1 MSKIRVY
8 ELAKKLGIPPNL
20 LVEELR
26 ALGIDV
32 SSGFSTLD
40 ESAMVKLGGKMA
52 APKLTSAPAKK
63 PAAPA
68 EPAPKP
74 AAPKAPAPAPAPV
87 KATLPFKPA
96 TPAKV
101 EAAVE
106 PPKPAAP
113 KHTPPPA
120 RRILVAKT
128 PAQRA
133 AQAAA
138 KAAEPPVEAPVAPP
152 PAEKEKKVA
161 AAKTPA
167 EKTPAKSKTA
177 AEKAPAKPK
186 AETEKT
192 SAKPKTA
199 SKTTKTATAEAHEA
213 PATEPSAAAPAAG
226 PGHEKPAAAPK
237 AAPAAKAPQ
246 APAPAAAHTPAR
258 PERPDHPIVH
268 HGPGVARPTGVQ
280 HVAAPRAPQPAYPQR
295 QGQPQASRPQ
305 GSMGQ
310 RPGGAPGQH
319 RPGGPSAP
327 QRDQRPSHPPARP
340 SEPRPAPAAPPRAPE
355 PARAPSRL
363 APAPGQHRKSKR
375 DRRLDKLQAKQD
387 RRERLESELEQAR
400 ANAETGEAV
409 FIREGITVKE
419 LADKLNQK
427 VRDVIAK
434 LMSRGIL
441 ATINQPLDRQVAIE
455 LCSQFGFAAEVIS
468 FEDELVLEQ
477 EETSEEKKSPR
488 APVVTVMGHVDHG
501 KSSLL
506 EAIHDVDITSKEFG
520 GITQHIG
527 AYKVRHGEREYVFL
541 DTPGHEAF
549 TLMRARG
556 AQVTDIVILVVAADD
571 GVMPQT
577 IEAINHC
584 KAAKVPM
591 VVAINKMDKP
601 GADIDRVKRNLSEQG
616 ILTEDW
622 GGEVVS
628 VPVSAKTRKGVEEL
642 LEMVALVADMLNLKA
657 NPDALAS
664 GTVLESRM
672 DRARGPVA
680 TVLVQDGHIKVGDLF
695 LCGTTYGHVR
705 NLFDDKGVR
714 IESAGPS
721 SPVEVLGFPEVPGVG
736 ALFQGMDDEAKARQ
750 VASFRKEQEKA
761 KALRT
766 VKVRL
771 DNVFGAI
778 QQGEIQEL
786 PIILKADVHGSLEAI
801 AQKLQELATDEIKI
815 RVVHQGVGAVSE
827 GDILLASASNAVVI
841 GFNVRPERKAQE
853 LAKAEGVDISLFTV
867 IYDLIDRMKQALTG
881 MLKPIEEE
889 VVLGHAEVRQIF
901 KVSKVGTVAG
911 CIVSDG
917 KIVKAAKV
925 RVLRDNVVVH
935 SGKMAA
941 LKRFKDDA
949 SEVKDGT
956 ECGISIENFNDVK
969 PGDVLESFEIRFQER
984 TL

>member
-74 AAPKAPAPAPAPV
+74 AAKAPAPV
-87 KATLPFKPA
+87 KTTLPFKASAPTKAEAPA
-96 TPAKV
+96 EPA
-101 EAAVE
+101 
-106 PPKPAAP
+106 KPAAP

-138 KAAEPPVEAPVAPP
+138 KAAEPPVEEPVAQQ

-161 AAKTPA
+161 AAKPPA
-167 EKTPAKSKTA
+167 EKAPAKGKASAEKA
-177 AEKAPAKPK
+177 AAKPKAESEKAPAKPK
-186 AETEKT
+186 AT
-192 SAKPKTA
+192 SKTA
-199 SKTTKTATAEAHEA
+199 KVTAEAHEA
-213 PATEPSAAAPAAG
+213 QPAERAAAEHAAG
-226 PGHEKPAAAPK
+226 PALEKPAPAPR
-237 AAPAAKAPQ
+237 
-246 APAPAAAHTPAR
+246 PAPAAAKAPHVPAPALPR
-258 PERPDHPIVH
+258 RPDHPIVH

-280 HVAAPRAPQPAYPQR
+280 HVPAPRAPQPSYPQR
-295 QGQPQASRPQ
+295 QGQSQGARPHTPV
-305 GSMGQ
+305 GQ

-340 SEPRPAPAAPPRAPE
+340 AEPRSTPSAPPRAPE
-355 PARAPSRL
+355 PPRAPSRL

-387 RRERLESELEQAR
+387 RRERLEAELETAR

-477 EETSEEKKSPR
+477 EESPEEDKRPR

-601 GADIDRVKRNLSEQG
+601 GADIERVKRNLSEQG

-628 VPVSAKTRKGVEEL
+628 VPVSAKTRKGIEEL

-657 NPDALAS
+657 NPEALAS

-680 TVLVQDGHIKVGDLF
+680 TVLMQDGHIKVGDLF

-786 PIILKADVHGSLEAI
+786 PVILKADVHGSLEAI

-841 GFNVRPERKAQE
+841 GFNVRPERKAQD

-867 IYDLIDRMKQALTG
+867 IYDLIDRMKLALTG

-911 CIVSDG
+911 CVVTDG

>member
-40 ESAMVKLGGKMA
+40 EGAMVKLGGKMA

-63 PAAPA
+63 PAAQA
-68 EPAPKP
+68 EPAAKP
-74 AAPKAPAPAPAPV
+74 AAKAPAAAPAPV

-96 TPAKV
+96 APAKPA
-101 EAAVE
+101 EAE
-106 PPKPAAP
+106 PAKPAAP

-138 KAAEPPVEAPVAPP
+138 KAAEPPVAEPVAQQL
-152 PAEKEKKVA
+152 AEKEKKAA
-161 AAKTPA
+161 AAKAPA
-167 EKTPAKSKTA
+167 EKATAKSKA
-177 AEKAPAKPK
+177 VAEKAAAKPKAEAEKAPAKPK
-186 AETEKT
+186 A
-192 SAKPKTA
+192 A
-199 SKTTKTATAEAHEA
+199 TKTAKAAAEAGE
-213 PATEPSAAAPAAG
+213 TPSAEGAAVGHAATPA
-226 PGHEKPAAAPK
+226 HEKP
-237 AAPAAKAPQ
+237 
-246 APAPAAAHTPAR
+246 APAPAAARATHAPAAAHPPAR
-258 PERPDHPIVH
+258 TQRPDHPIVH

-280 HVAAPRAPQPAYPQR
+280 HVAAPRAPQPSYPQR
-295 QGQPQASRPQ
+295 PGQSQAPRPQ
-305 GSMGQ
+305 GPVGQ

-340 SEPRPAPAAPPRAPE
+340 SEPRTTPAAPPRAPE
-355 PARAPSRL
+355 PPRAPSRL

-477 EETSEEKKSPR
+477 EETAEEKKSPR

-657 NPDALAS
+657 NPEALAS

-680 TVLVQDGHIKVGDLF
+680 TVLMQDGHLKVGDLF

-721 SPVEVLGFPEVPGVG
+721 TPVEVLGFPEVPGVG

-778 QQGEIQEL
+778 QQGEMQEL

-841 GFNVRPERKAQE
+841 GFNVRPERKAQD

-911 CIVSDG
+911 SIVTDG